1 MTEHV
6 LEKLAAT
13 NPDAEIWW
21 DSSPLIYPSWKEE
34 TLAKAPDGEQADW
47 QAQLTRF
54 YDDGTIQS
62 QGTMGFRGVTTN
74 PPLSL
79 QAIKLAPELWASEI
93 KKIAAENPGLDYEGV
108 YWAMYLDLVKK
119 GADAIRPV
127 FDKSGGKYGF
137 LSGQV
142 DPRYVRDGDKMLA
155 QGLTIAAQGENVMV
169 KLPGSKE
176 GYEVLEELTA
186 RGISTNN
193 TTSFTVPQYMR
204 CMAAVSAGLYRA
216 KAAGVDLAKWRAV
229 LAPVSARRGE
239 LSGWNVEAT
248 ARGVGLSH
256 PEIRD
261 GGEAV
266 LTRAYHYG
274 KSVGHP

>member
-1 MTEHV
+1 MNEQV
-6 LEKLAAT
+6 LAAPVADSTLHPLEQLAAT
-13 NPDAEIWW
+13 HPDAEGWW
-21 DSSPLIYPSWKEE
+21 GSSPLIYPSWKDE
-34 TLAKAPDGEQADW
+34 TLAKAPEGEKALW
-47 QAQLTRF
+47 QAQLTRL
-54 YDDGTIQS
+54 YDDATSTAEGA
-62 QGTMGFRGVTTN
+62 MGGRGATTN

-79 QAIKLAPELWASEI
+79 QAIKLAPELWAKEI
-93 KKIAAENPGLDYEGV
+93 LAIAQKNPGLDYEGV

-216 KAAGVDLAKWRAV
+216 KAAGVDLSKWRSV
-229 LAPVSARRGE
+229 ITHMSARLGE
-239 LSGWNVEAT
+239 
-248 ARGVGLSH
+248 
-256 PEIRD
+256 
-261 GGEAV
+261 
-266 LTRAYHYG
+266 
-274 KSVGHP
+274 

>member
-21 DSSPLIYPSWKEE
+21 DSSPLIFPSWKDE
-34 TLAKAPDGEQADW
+34 TLAKAPESERADW
-47 QAQLTRF
+47 EAQVTRF
-54 YDDGTIQS
+54 YDEDTIQS

-93 KKIAAENPGLDYEGV
+93 KKIATENPGLDYEGV

-119 GADAIRPV
+119 GAEAIRPV

-169 KLPGSKE
+169 SCP
-176 GYEVLEELTA
+176 
-186 RGISTNN
+186 
-193 TTSFTVPQYMR
+193 
-204 CMAAVSAGLYRA
+204 
-216 KAAGVDLAKWRAV
+216 
-229 LAPVSARRGE
+229 ARRK
-239 LSGWNVEAT
+239 AT
-248 ARGVGLSH
+248 RCS
-256 PEIRD
+256 R
-261 GGEAV
+261 
-266 LTRAYHYG
+266 
-274 KSVGHP
+274 S